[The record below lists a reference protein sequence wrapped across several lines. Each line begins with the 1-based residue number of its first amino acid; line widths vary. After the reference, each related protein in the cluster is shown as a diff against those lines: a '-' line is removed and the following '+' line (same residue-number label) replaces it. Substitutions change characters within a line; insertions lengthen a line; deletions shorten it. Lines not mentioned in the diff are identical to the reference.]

1 MNTRAWFLVT
11 ATLLTATI
19 NAPIAGQHSVQ
30 RVIVVFH
37 DDVSL
42 QSFGSGRLDARARA
56 NPAAWA
62 YLDRAVVGAVRALET
77 QHGFQADYVYSE
89 AVRGFA
95 AELTDAQ
102 IGALQRDPVV
112 AYVEPDTEMHLLEQ
126 TLPWGI
132 DRIDA
137 DISSTAAG
145 DRVGAVTNV
154 HVYILDNG
162 VDRTHPDLNVIHR
175 VNFTNT
181 PKTATCAH
189 GTRVAGVLAASDNTL
204 DVVGVL
210 PGAPI
215 TAVKVTTCDP
225 VFFYA
230 SSVIK
235 GVDWVTKHAIKPAVA
250 NMSIGGPP
258 NSALDRAVIN
268 SADHGILYAIA
279 AGNQASDAC
288 LTSPQ
293 RTGPHEGIMTVAGT
307 VRDDSEWI
315 QSSFGPCVDIWGPA
329 VEILT
334 TELGGGTA
342 TSSGTSYAAP
352 HVAGTAGLYLS
363 THPTAT
369 PAMVENQLKA
379 DAVFP
384 GTLSKDLTPVRLV
397 YAGTY

>member
-1 MNTRAWFLVT
+1 MKTSARLFL
-11 ATLLTATI
+11 AALLTAAV
-19 NAPIAGQHSVQ
+19 NASISGQHSTQ
-30 RVIVVFH
+30 PVIVMFH

-42 QSFGSGRLDARARA
+42 QSFGSGRLDARAHA

-62 YLDRAVVGAVRALET
+62 YLDRTVVGAVQALEAE
-77 QHGFQADYVYSE
+77 HGFLAVYVYSE
-89 AVRGFA
+89 AIRGFA

-102 IGALQRDPVV
+102 IGALQGDPVV
-112 AYVEPDTEMHLLEQ
+112 AYVQSDTEMHLLEQ
-126 TLPWGI
+126 ALPWGI
-132 DRIDA
+132 DRIDT
-137 DISSTAAG
+137 DISSAAAG
-145 DRVGAVTNV
+145 DGTGAVRNV

-162 VDRTHPDLNVIHR
+162 IDNKHPDLNLIR
-175 VNFTNT
+175 QVNFTNT
-181 PKTATCAH
+181 ANTATCAH
-189 GTRVAGVLAASDNTL
+189 GTRVAGVLAASDNEV
-204 DVVGVL
+204 DVVGAL

-225 VFFYA
+225 VFFSA

-235 GVDWVTKHAIKPAVA
+235 GVDWVTKHAIRPAVA

-293 RTGPHEGIMTVAGT
+293 RTGPHDGIVTVAGT
-307 VRDDSEWI
+307 APDDSEWI

-329 VEILT
+329 VDILT
-334 TELGGGTA
+334 TELRGGTA

-369 PAMVENQLKA
+369 PAMVEDQLKA

-397 YAGTY
+397 YAGKY

>member
-1 MNTRAWFLVT
+1 MRAGLFVT
-11 ATLLTATI
+11 ATLLTAAI
-19 NAPIAGQHSVQ
+19 NAPTSGQPSAR
-30 RVIVVFH
+30 RVIVAFR

-42 QSFGSGRLDARARA
+42 QAQFGAGRLDARARA
-56 NPAAWA
+56 NPAAWE
-62 YLDRAVVGAVRALET
+62 YLDRAVVGAVRVLET
-77 QHGFQADYVYSE
+77 QHGFRADYVYSE

-102 IGALQRDPVV
+102 IGALERDPVV

-132 DRIDA
+132 DRIDT

-145 DRVGAVTNV
+145 DGAGAVTNV

-162 VDRTHPDLNVIHR
+162 ADRTHPDLNVIR
-175 VNFTNT
+175 QVNFTNT
-181 PKTATCAH
+181 ANTATCAH
-189 GTRVAGVLAASDNTL
+189 GTRVAGVLAASDNTI
-204 DVVGVL
+204 DVVGAL

-225 VFFYA
+225 VFFFA

-235 GVDWVTKHAIKPAVA
+235 GVDWVTKHAVRPAVA

-258 NSALDRAVIN
+258 NTTLDRAVIN
-268 SADHGILYAIA
+268 SADQGILYAIA

-288 LTSPQ
+288 FTSPQ
-293 RTGPHEGIMTVAGT
+293 RTGPHDGIMTVAGIA
-307 VRDDSEWI
+307 RDDSEWI
-315 QSSFGPCVDIWGPA
+315 QSSFGRCVDLWGPA
-329 VEILT
+329 VDILT
-334 TELGGGTA
+334 TERGGGTV

-379 DAVFP
+379 DAVFT
-384 GTLSKDLTPVRLV
+384 GTLSKDLTPVRVV
-397 YAGTY
+397 YAGKY